1 MTTTTVPDILTGTHQ
16 FMTACGQLPGLGWG
30 DPATRNLRR
39 ELLAEEINEYL
50 DADDQNDLV
59 EVVDGLLDIV
69 VVAHGSRLAYGR
81 DDTMFLIGI
90 AQRRQWEDRDA
101 RRRFRLAIEQAAHHY
116 FDAEDRGLRDDALIH
131 LANLVQY
138 AANALDGL
146 VGEDVAR
153 ACAAEVTRSNLA
165 KIVDGRVIRRE
176 SDNKIMKP
184 TGWSAPDIAGALTAA
199 GMV

>member
-1 MTTTTVPDILTGTHQ
+1 MTTTTVPDILTGTQ
-16 FMTACGQLPGLGWG
+16 LFMEAAMQLPGLGWS

-50 DADDQNDLV
+50 DADDQDDLV

-90 AQRRQWEDRDA
+90 AQRRQWHDGEA
-101 RRRFRLAIEQAAHHY
+101 RRRFRLAIEQSADAY
-116 FDAEDRGLRDDALIH
+116 FEAEDRGLLDDALIH

-153 ACAAEVTRSNLA
+153 ACAGEVTRSNLS
-165 KIVDGRVIRRE
+165 KIVDGKVLR
-176 SDNKIMKP
+176 SDTGKILKP
-184 TGWSAPDIAGALTAA
+184 AGFTRPDIAGVLTAA
-199 GMV
+199 GLV

>member
-1 MTTTTVPDILTGTHQ
+1 MTTTTVPDILTGTRQ

-39 ELLAEEINEYL
+39 ELLAEEVNEYL

-81 DDTMFLIGI
+81 DDTTFLIGI
-90 AQRRQWEDRDA
+90 AQRRQWHDTEV
-101 RRRFRLAIEQAAHHY
+101 RRRFRLAIEQSAHHY
-116 FDAEDRGLRDDALIH
+116 FEAEDRDNLTDALIH
-131 LANLVQY
+131 LSNLVQY

-153 ACAAEVTRSNLA
+153 ACAGEVTRSNLS
-165 KIVDGRVIRRE
+165 KIVDGKVLRRE
-176 SDNKIMKP
+176 DGKIMKP
-184 TGWSAPDIAGALTAA
+184 NSFSAPDIAGVLTAA
-199 GMV
+199 GLV